1 MSYSIERVRKEFTTI
16 CNKAGVQVTS
26 PIELNGRLTRTLG
39 RVCMIKTN
47 NVVKNEKVEFSKQ
60 LLETTT
66 DSTIESVI
74 KHEAAH
80 YIVTARTH
88 EAHGHD
94 SLFKAVCAEIGTDN
108 DTPKTTVER
117 TVAEDKIYKYFVKC
131 NTCNQI
137 VGKYHR
143 KSRNL
148 QNLSSCYC
156 KTCGQHNLVLIQ
168 NY

>member
-1 MSYSIERVRKEFTTI
+1 MAYTIERVRTEFTTI

-39 RVCMIKTN
+39 RVCMIRRGET
-47 NVVKNEKVEFSKQ
+47 VENEKVEFSKQ
-60 LLETTT
+60 LLETAT
-66 DSTIESVI
+66 DNTIWNVI
-74 KHEAAH
+74 AHEASH
-80 YIVTARTH
+80 YIATARTH
-88 EAHGHD
+88 ESHGHD
-94 SLFKAVCAEIGTDN
+94 AYFRSICAEVGTTN
-108 DTPKTTVER
+108 DGTKTAVER
-117 TVAEDKIYKYFVKC
+117 TIAEDKIYKYFVKC